1 MCIHGNG
8 ASISVLMEAGARDAD
23 LVIAVTGVDETN
35 LVCALI
41 AKSVGAQRDVAAY
54 MKKQKKEA
62 EEPVNNAFAAALKG
76 IKL

>member
-1 MCIHGNG
+1 
-8 ASISVLMEAGARDAD
+8 
-23 LVIAVTGVDETN
+23 
-35 LVCALI
+35 
-41 AKSVGAQRDVAAY
+41 

>member
-1 MCIHGNG
+1 
-8 ASISVLMEAGARDAD
+8 MEMIGKGEDA
-23 LVIAVTGVDETN
+23 TF
-35 LVCALI
+35 VCACGH
-41 AKSVGAQRDVAAY
+41 KERMTKVQERRKKEGGGVTKRDVAAY